1 MRGARVLAIIVC
13 VFVYVCVCVCVCVCV
28 SVTRR
33 YCIKTAK
40 VGSRKLRHVIAPEL

>member
-13 VFVYVCVCVCVCVCV
+13 VFVYVCVCVCV